1 MPPPAR
7 FDRVRTDEA
16 AVQQQR
22 KHAVRETLSR
32 DEAIAFAARGGWAGV
47 ECERAQRRE
56 AERIKRP
63 PLGELAHAKE
73 GRWQDLAS
81 YVAQARALARAAS
94 QPGSPAR
101 GNRRELDA
109 VDVASPAASS
119 AGRQTSAIDAVS
131 PLAGYVGSALGSAI
145 GVALDALSPSKSRRL
160 QSNISTSAF
169 ADTKTLTGNN
179 THASATL
186 EFEAFSDSTGQ
197 ERIAQPRAV
206 IGHQSH
212 RFATAPP
219 RSPQTGGLGIRLD
232 FSDSDDSEY
241 ACTPQEAEDVRQQ
254 RSTELRGRK
263 TRIDDGDEP
272 LAFPRAPM
280 ASERRMP
287 LEHPSFTIPSS
298 EKKKVGIE
306 GIKLECNAPEESS
319 SRTSAVKR
327 AVECAVALERTVP
340 QTVAGLH
347 TPQTIIDESSGDSEK
362 EWWLDRG
369 EAEREAAQSIVFTQ
383 THNDIEGSSSS
394 SDDDVELRHHLH
406 LVENKILSARPEY
419 FHRAVEAPTSSS
431 DGHWRERKIRP
442 EPVHDSVRGLLER
455 MRTRVK
461 DDGLGHT
468 LSASQLWMEKYR
480 DGGSSRAVGWQKRS
494 GDSSSQSCGAANSQT
509 AKNDIEWERVAA
521 KESTRQ
527 EKLEARVGAWK
538 KAALGG
544 ILARKGEPKHEKS
557 ENRRQ
562 KHTQSN
568 GRGRVAWEKS
578 AKGFLEIDSSS
589 DSEIELFERHVAGL
603 SPGFSRGATTQH
615 RAALYSSKVVIN
627 SQTSVRASSVS
638 PETAKVSE
646 AGSRASTA
654 PSLPSTPATRRPKGW
669 AGRLAFANRQLS
681 RARLAAQ
688 LPPREEENEAS
699 MFDLAYSPTKT
710 PEISSRQR
718 PSLLSEAR
726 AMKVG
731 ERIRTDTSGFEDLSP
746 VAVPWQRHV
755 SQLHSNVSQV

>member
-7 FDRVRTDEA
+7 FDRVRTDEEA
-16 AVQQQR
+16 LQQQR

-32 DEAIAFAARGGWAGV
+32 DEAMAFAARGGWAGV

-63 PLGELAHAKE
+63 PLEELAHAKE
-73 GRWQDLAS
+73 GCWQDLAR

-101 GNRRELDA
+101 GYRSELDA

-119 AGRQTSAIDAVS
+119 ARRQTSAIDAVS

-145 GVALDALSPSKSRRL
+145 GVALDALSPSQSRRL

-169 ADTKTLTGNN
+169 ADTSTLTGKT
-179 THASATL
+179 THARAKL
-186 EFEAFSDSTGQ
+186 ESDVFSDSTGQ

-219 RSPQTGGLGIRLD
+219 RSPRAGGLGIRLD

-241 ACTPQEAEDVRQQ
+241 ACTPQEAQDVRQQ

-263 TRIDDGDEP
+263 TRIDDGDES

-287 LEHPSFTIPSS
+287 ADHPPFTIPSS
-298 EKKKVGIE
+298 EKKKVGI
-306 GIKLECNAPEESS
+306 GSIKLECNAPEESS

-327 AVECAVALERTVP
+327 AVECAVTLERTVP
-340 QTVAGLH
+340 QIVAGLH
-347 TPQTIIDESSGDSEK
+347 TPRTIVDESSSDSGK
-362 EWWLDRG
+362 ECWLDRG

-394 SDDDVELRHHLH
+394 SDDYVELRHHLD
-406 LVENKILSARPEY
+406 LVENKILSFRPEY
-419 FHRAVEAPTSSS
+419 FNRAADAPTWSS
-431 DGHWRERKIRP
+431 DCHGRERKMRH
-442 EPVHDSVRGLLER
+442 ELVQDRVRGMLDR

-461 DDGLGHT
+461 DDRLGRT

-480 DGGSSRAVGWQKRS
+480 DGGSSRSVGRQKRS
-494 GDSSSQSCGAANSQT
+494 SDSSSQSYGPADSHNATN
-509 AKNDIEWERVAA
+509 NIEWGRFAA
-521 KESTRQ
+521 KENTRK
-527 EKLEARVGAWK
+527 EILEARVGSRK

-544 ILARKGEPKHEKS
+544 ILARRGEPKGEKS

-562 KHTQSN
+562 KHTQRD
-568 GRGRVAWEKS
+568 GRGRLAWEKS
-578 AKGFLEIDSSS
+578 AKGFLEIESSS
-589 DSEIELFERHVAGL
+589 DSEIEQFEIHVAGR
-603 SPGFSRGATTQH
+603 SPGFSCGATTPQ
-615 RAALYSSKVVIN
+615 RAALSS
-627 SQTSVRASSVS
+627 SQTRVRASSVS
-638 PETAKVSE
+638 SETANVSE
-646 AGSRASTA
+646 GGSWTSTT

-699 MFDLAYSPTKT
+699 KFDLAYSPTKT
-710 PEISSRQR
+710 PETSSRQR
-718 PSLLSEAR
+718 PSLQSEAR

-731 ERIRTDTSGFEDLSP
+731 ERMRTDTDGFEDLSP
-746 VAVPWQRHV
+746 VAVPLQRHV